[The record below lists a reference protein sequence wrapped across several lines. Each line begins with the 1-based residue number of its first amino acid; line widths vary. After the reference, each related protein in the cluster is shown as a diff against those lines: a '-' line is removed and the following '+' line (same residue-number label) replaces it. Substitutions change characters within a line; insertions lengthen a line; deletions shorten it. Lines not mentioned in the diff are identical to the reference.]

1 MTPRR
6 TISLAA
12 LTVLELDPEQ
22 QVRVAAEAGFD
33 AVGIRLVPATPEEPQ
48 RDTLGQTPLIRR
60 TKFALEETGLFVT
73 DVEILRLKP
82 ETRVRED
89 FAVFFETAAYLGA
102 RNALIAGND
111 ADHNRQADNYAELC
125 EVAAEYGIT
134 PNLEP
139 MPWTE
144 IKNIAEAMFCIE
156 RAVTRGGVAATN
168 AAILL
173 DAIHFDRSTSTVED
187 LRSLDEKWLRYAQLC
202 DAPAEKPTELAELL
216 HQGRAHRYPPGQGGL
231 DLVSFLNA
239 LPADLPLSI
248 EAPVVATAHL
258 PAIDRARTALQATRD
273 LLARPD
279 VTGR

>member
-1 MTPRR
+1 MTNTR

-12 LTVLELDPEQ
+12 LTVLEVDPEQ

-33 AVGIRLVPATPEEPQ
+33 AVGLRLIPATPEEPQ
-48 RDTLGQTPLIRR
+48 RDTLGQTALIQR
-60 TKFALEETGLFVT
+60 TKVALEDTGLHVL

-82 ETRVRED
+82 ETNVGAD
-89 FAVFFETAAYLGA
+89 FSVFLETGAHLGA
-102 RNALIAGND
+102 TNALIAGND
-111 ADHNRQADNYAELC
+111 PDYHRQADNYAELC
-125 EVAAEYGIT
+125 ELAAEYGIT

-144 IKNIAEAMFCIE
+144 IKNISDAMVCIE
-156 RAVTRGGVAATN
+156 RAVARGGAAPTN
-168 AAILL
+168 AGILL
-173 DAIHFDRSTSTVED
+173 DAIHFDRSTSTVDD
-187 LRSLDEKWLRYAQLC
+187 LRQVDARYLRYAQLC
-202 DAPAEKPTELAELL
+202 DGPAEKPTDLTELL

-248 EAPVVATAHL
+248 EAPVVASAHL
-258 PAIDRARTALQATRD
+258 PAIDRARTALQATLD